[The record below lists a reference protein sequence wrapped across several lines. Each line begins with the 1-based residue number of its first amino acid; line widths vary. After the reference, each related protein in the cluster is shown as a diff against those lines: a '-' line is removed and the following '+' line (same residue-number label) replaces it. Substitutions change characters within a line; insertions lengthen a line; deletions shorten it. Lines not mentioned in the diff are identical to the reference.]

1 MRGAAA
7 TGEHGPGSVIC
18 SVSEEGLLSVSTV
31 RTMMD
36 DVFVRSLRPSGRR
49 RSGMAA
55 SHGVS
60 DPAATGATT
69 DTLLRQPSDDRALL
83 AVLLL
88 RERAKEHSPL
98 APYIRSFLHLPAG
111 VPSGW
116 DPATEEGAARR
127 AELQFSNP
135 KALLMADLLREQIAT
150 TYLALVPAAIEAT
163 LGSGSPLGG
172 EARTAGGGVADGLR
186 EHLTDM
192 YSLDRFRQAWLAIA
206 SRDFTNTLQAAS
218 PTPLDD
224 GHPFPAT
231 FLVPIVDLMNHGGG
245 ASNVDV
251 RFDRRRGGFV
261 LTATKSI
268 RRGEELRFSYGKLCA
283 EQALLTYGFA
293 DDDMVACPPPGRQ

>member
-1 MRGAAA
+1 MSYLISPNPSSP
-7 TGEHGPGSVIC
+7 TVHDE
-18 SVSEEGLLSVSTV
+18 LS
-31 RTMMD
+31 
-36 DVFVRSLRPSGRR
+36 
-49 RSGMAA
+49 
-55 SHGVS
+55 H
-60 DPAATGATT
+60 
-69 DTLLRQPSDDRALL
+69 QPQS
-83 AVLLL
+83 
-88 RERAKEHSPL
+88 
-98 APYIRSFLHLPAG
+98 
-111 VPSGW
+111 
-116 DPATEEGAARR
+116 
-127 AELQFSNP
+127 
-135 KALLMADLLREQIAT
+135 
-150 TYLALVPAAIEAT
+150 LVPDVHDEVRPPRPPPYT
-163 LGSGSPLGG
+163 LAS
-172 EARTAGGGVADGLR
+172 A
-186 EHLTDM
+186 DM

>member
-1 MRGAAA
+1 VRSTVTREALPSSPACLLGWALLAAIGAVGVILVQRQSDDLWSASTWAPLNESACALRFISAAAAGKLGSGLQSCARQMTATSEYGMRGAAA

-186 EHLTDM
+186 EHLTGPHIGIS
-192 YSLDRFRQAWLAIA
+192 YVERTHQPQSLLPDRPR
-206 SRDFTNTLQAAS
+206 
-218 PTPLDD
+218 
-224 GHPFPAT
+224 
-231 FLVPIVDLMNHGGG
+231 
-245 ASNVDV
+245 
-251 RFDRRRGGFV
+251 
-261 LTATKSI
+261 
-268 RRGEELRFSYGKLCA
+268 
-283 EQALLTYGFA
+283 
-293 DDDMVACPPPGRQ
+293 